1 MRQYSLR
8 TLHYDATAADS
19 PACGAGSACATAYV
33 PRCAPTGPAVLL
45 GRSNDGGFYFS
56 RRRRHTR
63 WPRDWSSDVCSSDLL
78 YAPTSVGGSSFLGQV
93 EPPTLVGAYNAATC
107 VVHTRPDETF
117 GLALAEAMACGRP
130 VLAPASGGPVEVV
143 GDAGVLAASEDP
155 RGFATQ
161 LERLLADPGRRAALG
176 AAARRRA
183 VERYSVERM
192 VRDYAE
198 LLESL
203 G

>member
-1 MRQYSLR
+1 
-8 TLHYDATAADS
+8 
-19 PACGAGSACATAYV
+19 
-33 PRCAPTGPAVLL
+33 
-45 GRSNDGGFYFS
+45 
-56 RRRRHTR
+56 
-63 WPRDWSSDVCSSDLL
+63 
-78 YAPTSVGGSSFLGQV
+78 
-93 EPPTLVGAYNAATC
+93 

-130 VLAPASGGPVEVV
+130 VLAWASGGPVEVV
-143 GDAGVLAASEDP
+143 GDAGVLAAPLDP
-155 RGFATQ
+155 RSFATQ
-161 LERLLADPGRRAALG
+161 LERLLGDPGRRAALG

-192 VRDYAE
+192 VREYAE

>member
-1 MRQYSLR
+1 LCGSGALEGALRAQARQLGVN
-8 TLHYDATAADS
+8 AT
-19 PACGAGSACATAYV
+19 
-33 PRCAPTGPAVLL
+33 
-45 GRSNDGGFYFS
+45 
-56 RRRRHTR
+56 
-63 WPRDWSSDVCSSDLL
+63 
-78 YAPTSVGGSSFLGQV
+78 FLGQV
-93 EPPTLVGAYNAATC
+93 EAPTLVGAYNAATC
-107 VVHTRPDETF
+107 VVDTCPDETF

-143 GDAGVLAASEDP
+143 GDAGVLAAPEDP
-155 RGFATQ
+155 RGFAAQ
-161 LERLLADPGRRAALG
+161 LERLLADPGRRAGLG

-183 VERYSVERM
+183 VERYSVGRM